1 MINLIKN
8 ISFIIMEVNIF
19 DKIYQIMHTYE
30 NLLKEKNTSSNNS
43 FDVQNDQFFQ
53 FIFQNIHL
61 TKNSTSFHSSST
73 QFQNKTY
80 SEQNEKIYCNQSQ
93 KSSQE
98 QLSIPKKNTV
108 DNNSKNNLEKD
119 SRKEEKNQENKKKT
133 SHKNKED
140 NKQNIPSSSDN
151 NDYFSDKTTGI
162 ENNINKDG
170 ADSKVKKYMKICYKK
185 IILHCH
191 PDKTKKNKDLY
202 QEYFIKSQEYYENNF
217 LIGQLYLFYLLQLK
231 PPLLNSIIV
240 NHIII
245 EIRHIQEKIN
255 EIK

>member
-1 MINLIKN
+1 
-8 ISFIIMEVNIF
+8 MEVNIF
-19 DKIYQIMHTYE
+19 DKIYQIMTTYE
-30 NLLKEKNTSSNNS
+30 NLLKEKKNAPSRNS
-43 FDVQNDQFFQ
+43 FDVQNDPFFQ

-61 TKNSTSFHSSST
+61 SNPNTFHSSSS
-73 QFQNKTY
+73 QFQNKKY
-80 SEQNEKIYCNQSQ
+80 SEQNEKIYCNQYQ
-93 KSSQE
+93 KSSHE
-98 QLSIPKKNTV
+98 QSSMPKKNTI
-108 DNNSKNNLEKD
+108 DDISKNNLEKD
-119 SRKEEKNQENKKKT
+119 IRKEENKQKKC
-133 SHKNKED
+133 HKNKED